1 MDRQLLLTFLD
12 VLETRNFN
20 RTADR
25 LNITQSTVS
34 ARIRQLEDD
43 LGARLFE
50 RGRGGTEPTAAGR
63 HFETH
68 CRSLIAAWGL
78 ARREVSSG
86 GMPNSRKLRV
96 SVQFTLAR
104 TILLPWM
111 QQMRALHPETDL
123 YLEANF
129 SQQIQRDVLAGETDI
144 GIVFAPQ
151 LFPDV
156 QVNEL
161 GKTEFVLLSTDAVPL
176 SQLDW
181 GRYIRVAYTSYF
193 ERQHDDLFPRQTSA
207 MTSVGSDDLA
217 IQVLRAQGGAAYL
230 PRLALASLE
239 HEIPGLRRVTDA
251 PIIALPVYSITHI
264 RKKTDPLIVRAMTLF
279 RTLIGAGLIENSD

>member
-1 MDRQLLLTFLD
+1 MDRQLLLTYLD

-50 RGRGGTEPTAAGR
+50 RGRGGAEPTAAGR

-68 CRSLIAAWGL
+68 CRSLIAAWML
-78 ARREVSSG
+78 ARREVSAG
-86 GMPNSRKLRV
+86 GTPQSRKLRA

-104 TILLPWM
+104 TILFPWM
-111 QQMRALHPETDL
+111 QEMRQQYPKLDL

-129 SQQIQRDVLAGETDI
+129 SQQIQRDIVSGETDV
-144 GIVFAPQ
+144 GLVFAPQ

-156 QVNEL
+156 QVTEL
-161 GKTEFVLLSTDAVPL
+161 GKTDFVMLSTDAETL
-176 SQLDW
+176 SGLDW
-181 GRYIRVAYTSYF
+181 NRYVRVAYTSFF
-193 ERQHDDLFPRQTSA
+193 ERQHDDLFPRQSGV
-207 MTSVGSDDLA
+207 MTSVGSDNLA
-217 IQVLRAQGGAAYL
+217 IQILKAQGGTAYL
-230 PRLALASLE
+230 PRLAIEALRQD
-239 HEIPGLRRVTDA
+239 IPGLSLVADA
-251 PIIALPVYSITHI
+251 PVIPLHVYSITHI
-264 RKKTDPLIVRAMTLF
+264 RKKSDPLIMRALARF
-279 RTLIGAGLIENSD
+279 SSLIRVSSIDEFD

>member
-1 MDRQLLLTFLD
+1 MNRQLLLTYLD

-50 RGRGGTEPTAAGR
+50 RGRGGAEPTAAGR

-68 CRSLIAAWGL
+68 CRSLIAAWML
-78 ARREVSSG
+78 ARREVSAG
-86 GMPNSRKLRV
+86 GTPQSRKLRV

-104 TILLPWM
+104 AILLPWM
-111 QQMRALHPETDL
+111 QEMREFYPHLDL

-129 SQQIQRDVLAGETDI
+129 SQQIQRDIVSGETDV
-144 GIVFAPQ
+144 GLVFAPQ

-156 QVNEL
+156 QVTEL
-161 GKTEFVLLSTDAVPL
+161 GKTDFVMLSTDAEAL
-176 SQLDW
+176 SRLDW
-181 GRYIRVAYTSYF
+181 NRYIRVAYTSFF
-193 ERQHDDLFPRQTSA
+193 ERQHDDLFPRQRGIV
-207 MTSVGSDDLA
+207 TSVGSDNLA
-217 IQVLRAQGGAAYL
+217 IQILKAQGGTAYL
-230 PRLALASLE
+230 PRLALEQLLQDIPRLSL
-239 HEIPGLRRVTDA
+239 IADA
-251 PIIALPVYSITHI
+251 PVIALPVYSITHI
-264 RKKTDPLIVRAMTLF
+264 RTKSDPVIIRALSRFNLLIN
-279 RTLIGAGLIENSD
+279 ENSIEKPD

>member
-1 MDRQLLLTFLD
+1 MDRQLLLTYLD

-25 LNITQSTVS
+25 LNVTQSTVS
-34 ARIRQLEDD
+34 ARIRQLEDE

-50 RGRGGTEPTAAGR
+50 RGRGGAEPTAAGR

-68 CRSLIAAWGL
+68 CRSLIAAWSL

-86 GMPNSRKLRV
+86 KGPSSRMLRV
-96 SVQFTLAR
+96 SVQYTLAR
-104 TILLPWM
+104 TLLIPWM
-111 QQMRALHPETDL
+111 QEVRKQYPELDL

-129 SQQIQRDVLAGETDI
+129 SQQIQRDVVAGETDI

-156 QVNEL
+156 QVTEL
-161 GKTEFVLLSTDAVPL
+161 GKTDFVLLSTDTTSL
-176 SQLDW
+176 SELDW
-181 GRYIRVAYTSYF
+181 QRYVRVAYTSYF
-193 ERQHDDLFPRQTSA
+193 ERQHDDLLPRATGV

-217 IQVLRAQGGAAYL
+217 IQILKAQGGGAYL
-230 PRLALASLE
+230 PSLSLPSLE
-239 HEIPGLRRVTDA
+239 QVIPGLRLVADA
-251 PIIALPVYSITHI
+251 PVITLPVYSINHI
-264 RKKTDPLIVRAMTLF
+264 RKKSDRLITRAVTLF
-279 RTLIGAGLIENSD
+279 RTLIRAASIDKSD